1 MTAGGVSGREVRGP
15 DIWAATNLGKGPVG
29 TKGATMTYLYPLGAG
44 VLFIAWMLIVLLF
57 WDSQFEPPRT
67 SCEPR
72 M

>member
-57 WDSQFEPPRT
+57 
-67 SCEPR
+67 
-72 M
+72 